1 MLVREAR
8 PEDVE
13 AAVPLIHSA
22 GPDAFNYV
30 FSVPAGPSTADF
42 LRAAFLSGDGQFGW
56 RNHAVAEHDGEVVGI
71 AAAWGADSTLRFSL
85 AALRQLVRVY
95 GWVPAWAVA
104 IRALRTQS
112 VIPPPLPGCLYIAD
126 LGVAPSCRG
135 QGIGRALIDWLGER
149 GRGRYPT
156 LALCCC
162 EQSTC
167 PGLVR
172 ASWILPD
179 SGAPLPPEQCT
190 RFRARIALHGAAEYL
205 RPHRCHLT

>member
-56 RNHAVAEHDGEVVGI
+56 RNHAVAEHEGEVVGI
-71 AAAWGADSTLRFSL
+71 AAAWGADNTLRFSL
-85 AALRQLVRVY
+85 AALRQLVHVY
-95 GWVPAWAVA
+95 GWVRAWSVAV
-104 IRALRTQS
+104 RGLRTEA
-112 VIPPPLPGCLYIAD
+112 VIRPPRPGCLYIAD
-126 LGVAPSCRG
+126 LGVAPTCRG

-149 GRGRYPT
+149 GRRRYPT
-156 LALCCC
+156 LALDVAVNNPRAQALY
-162 EQSTC
+162 ERL
-167 PGLVR
+167 GFRLVAER
-172 ASWILPD
+172 PSRLSNAQGFVPASRYM
-179 SGAPLPPEQCT
+179 E
-190 RFRARIALHGAAEYL
+190 
-205 RPHRCHLT
+205 RPNT